1 MSNIIETDLK
11 DILAKFDQRFDRL
24 EQRLDRIDTDL
35 TDLKIA
41 QTKLDGKLGR
51 VEDKIDILD
60 HRVQRLE
67 DNQNKQIWALILAI
81 LGALITA
88 TIRFGF
94 FPKA

>member
-1 MSNIIETDLK
+1 MNNIIETDLK
-11 DILAKFDQRFDRL
+11 DVLARIDG
-24 EQRLDRIDTDL
+24 RLDRIETDL

-41 QTKLDGKLGR
+41 QTKLDGNLVR
-51 VEDKIDILD
+51 IEDKIDNLD
-60 HRVQRLE
+60 HRVQGLE

-94 FPKA
+94 FPKT

>member
-1 MSNIIETDLK
+1 MSTIIETDLK

-24 EQRLDRIDTDL
+24 EQRLDRIDADL
-35 TDLKIA
+35 TDLKVS
-41 QTKLDGKLGR
+41 QTKLDGNLIRIEEKM
-51 VEDKIDILD
+51 DTLD
-60 HRVQRLE
+60 QRVQRLE